1 MEMAPKFSMTA
12 HRSLVI
18 ASPLGRGYLLLS
30 AKGIKM
36 LYLLTFFREYIQSL
50 YQVCSLK
57 EKVKSKLDT
66 V

>member
-1 MEMAPKFSMTA
+1 MEMAPEFSMTPW
-12 HRSLVI
+12 RSLVV
-18 ASPLGRGYLLLS
+18 ASPLGPSNLLLS

-50 YQVCSLK
+50 SQVCSLK
-57 EKVKSKLDT
+57 EKVKNKLGT